1 MTWNDIYTDSK
12 KYVYYDLNKPHS
24 DLVVV
29 SKVFKEKRVK
39 KILDLGCGIGRN
51 MIPLIEDG
59 FELSGVDESKEAIK
73 ILKSKIKNKSLVAKL
88 KNSKF
93 QNLSFPDNHF
103 DAVISVQTLNHG
115 YEADIIQGFK
125 ELFRVLK
132 PGGIIF
138 ITLPGRIS
146 KGKVRHCLVKTA
158 RKVERNT
165 YIPTIGE
172 EIGIPHYIFNKSL
185 IAKYMRGYSFIRKI
199 WNDEKDYYCVL
210 AKKI

>member
-1 MTWNDIYTDSK
+1 M
-12 KYVYYDLNKPHS
+12 
-24 DLVVV
+24 
-29 SKVFKEKRVK
+29 
-39 KILDLGCGIGRN
+39 
-51 MIPLIEDG
+51 
-59 FELSGVDESKEAIK
+59 
-73 ILKSKIKNKSLVAKL
+73 
-88 KNSKF
+88 
-93 QNLSFPDNHF
+93 
-103 DAVISVQTLNHG
+103 QTLNHG
-115 YEADIIQGFK
+115 YEADVIQGFK